1 MSAACIHC
9 DGWGCTHCR
18 PLAQRLAQAS
28 GEQGLTAEELD
39 VVALRNRVRELDEEL
54 LANQILVAKL
64 VATVKRCEDWLPPGI
79 DVECPDEKA
88 DLIDLRAAIRTLTA

>member
-18 PLAQRLAQAS
+18 PPAQRLAQAS

-39 VVALRNRVRELDEEL
+39 VVTLRNRVRELEAA
-54 LANQILVAKL
+54 LALHQSA
-64 VATVKRCEDWLPPGI
+64 A
-79 DVECPDEKA
+79 VEA
-88 DLIDLRAAIRTLTA
+88 MAWARARASDSAEANALFHRLAAMGVRQ